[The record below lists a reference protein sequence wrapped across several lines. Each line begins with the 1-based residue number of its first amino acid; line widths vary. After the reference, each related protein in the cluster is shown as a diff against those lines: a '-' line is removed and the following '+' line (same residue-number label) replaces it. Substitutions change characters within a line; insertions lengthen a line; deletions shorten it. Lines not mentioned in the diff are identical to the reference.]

1 MDKKS
6 KIRSSVP
13 PKGLSPAAQKE
24 RERFL
29 TSYKTTLRAAWD
41 SVSLT
46 VMVWGPG
53 ITRTTPIAEKRRQ
66 IKEALIECGHN
77 PMFSEDI
84 MDADDPLSKELPGV
98 EGFILKE
105 TYQAYTAQFVVML
118 LDKGDLTPGVK
129 AELDICANP
138 HIASKVFIL
147 APAQL
152 KGGFVH
158 TVAIAPIEGGNGAVE
173 WYTDDELALCHV
185 LTKAVHRVEQKREIY
200 VRQLKQGG
208 RVGL

>member
-6 KIRSSVP
+6 KIRSKIP
-13 PKGLSPAAQKE
+13 PPGLSPAAQKE

-29 TSYKTTLRAAWD
+29 SSYNTSLRADWE

-53 ITRTTPIAEKRRQ
+53 ISRTTPIAEKRRQ
-66 IKEALIECGHN
+66 IKEALAELGHN

-84 MDADDPLSKELPGV
+84 NGKDDPLSKELPGV

-105 TYQAYTAQFVVML
+105 TYQAYNAHFVVML
-118 LDKGDLTPGVK
+118 LDTDNLTPGVRT
-129 AELDICANP
+129 ELEICANP

-147 APAQL
+147 APAHL

-173 WYTDDELALCHV
+173 WYTDDELVICNV
-185 LTKAVHRVEQKREIY
+185 LTKALHRVEQKREIY
-200 VRQLKQGG
+200 VRQLRQGG
-208 RVGL
+208 KVVL

>member
-6 KIRSSVP
+6 KVRSKIP
-13 PKGLSPAAQKE
+13 PGGLSPAAMKE

-29 TSYKTTLRAAWD
+29 ASYNTSLRADWE

-53 ITRTTPIAEKRRQ
+53 ITRTTAVAVKRRE
-66 IKEALIECGHN
+66 IKDALLECGHN

-84 MDADDPLSKELPGV
+84 SGKDDPLSKELPGV
-98 EGFILKE
+98 EGFTLKE
-105 TYQAYTAQFVVML
+105 TYQAYNAHFVVML
-118 LDKGDLTPGVK
+118 LDKGDLTSGVK

-138 HIASKVFIL
+138 EIASKVFVL
-147 APAQL
+147 APAHL

-173 WYTDDELALCHV
+173 WYTDDELAKCSV
-185 LTKAVHRVEQKREIY
+185 LTMAVHRVEQKREIY

-208 RVGL
+208 KV